1 MKRISAIALLT
12 IATLITAGSAVAADH
27 AVKADVPF
35 DFTVGDKLLPAGT
48 YTIVSEDPNMVEIRN
63 SERTIS
69 VMNVA
74 LADGNEPST
83 TGELV
88 FDRFGDKYFLSQI
101 LCPAASIRLHLPTSK
116 IEKRARSNEAMLHDS
131 GQTLVAAK

>member
-12 IATLITAGSAVAADH
+12 IASFITAGSAVAADH

-48 YTIVSEDPNMVEIRN
+48 YTIASEDPNIIEVRN
-63 SERTIS
+63 SDRTIF
-69 VMNVA
+69 VMNIA
-74 LADGNEPST
+74 LADGKEPST
-83 TGELV
+83 TGKLV
-88 FDRFGDKYFLSQI
+88 FDRYGDKYFLSQI
-101 LCPAASIRLHLPTSK
+101 LCPAASMTLHLPTSK
-116 IEKRARSNEAMLHDS
+116 MEKRARSNEAMLHDS